1 MALAPWPVTFSAAV
15 RPMDEPPRMRCL
27 RTLLAL
33 SAIAGALFSFAQVQV
48 HGRVVDDRTL
58 EPLAFVNIT
67 VVGAREG
74 TMSDID
80 GRFSLSAAQL
90 PVLLRFSYVGYS
102 ALEVSFQ
109 DDAHAVVK
117 LPRATIELREFTVMP
132 GENPAHRI
140 IKRTYAGRKRN
151 DSMRERAH
159 RYTSYGKTI
168 FTAAMDS
175 AMLNDT
181 ARMAAL
187 DSSDKEAVDFFD
199 KQHLLL
205 IESATRKSF
214 IPPAAE
220 KEEVLAMR
228 VSGLKDPSLLAL
240 AASTKT
246 FSIYAPQITINEKSY
261 LSPIGPASTDRYLF
275 VLEDTLYQGSDSVF
289 VISYRPRSGRK
300 FDGLKGLLWIN
311 TDGYAVQ
318 NVIAE
323 PTERDGGTGIKLQ
336 QQFERVKGVWFP
348 VQLNTFYFF
357 DFLQVNSMRM
367 LGIGRIYLKGIEVDV
382 PIERK
387 EVRGPELVM
396 DRLAA
401 KRDEAFWNG
410 LRTDSL
416 EGKELRTYHTIDS
429 ISSAENIETKLKWF
443 DRLTTGRMPVGP
455 VDIRLDRI
463 FRYNAYEG
471 LRLGAGLN
479 TNDKLTRYAS
489 VGGYYAYGFV
499 DQASKFGGE
508 LTLRSKPGIGPELR
522 GYYEYDVAE
531 SGGVSFTGVK
541 QGLTSTESYRWLYVD
556 RMDRVERFG
565 AELSWRVSSS
575 LKAWVATE
583 RNDRQNLI
591 GYQLA
596 EPAGEGVTLLSD
608 RFLTGTVSLGFRF
621 AWRERLVRLPDRQ
634 YALPSKWP
642 VLHVQA
648 MQAVKGLWE
657 GERELWRVDAML
669 EKTFRL
675 RMLGDLSVRVLGGIA
690 DDTAPY
696 AFLYDLRG
704 SYSTRTPIATANT
717 FETMRPNEFLADRY
731 VTVHARH
738 SFKNL
743 LFEGKW
749 FKPVPVIV
757 LNAGWG
763 ALAHPERHRG
773 YTFSPLTEGYYEA
786 GLQVDN
792 VLHSGFTGIGIG
804 AFYRLGPQAFPDPMD
819 NLAIKATLGLVLGN

>member
-1 MALAPWPVTFSAAV
+1 
-15 RPMDEPPRMRCL
+15 MRCL
-27 RTLLAL
+27 RALLLLVTCAC
-33 SAIAGALFSFAQVQV
+33 AVRSFAQVQV
-48 HGRVVDDRTL
+48 RGRVVDDRTL

-67 VVGAREG
+67 IAGSREG

-80 GRFSLSAAQL
+80 GRFSLPTSAL
-90 PVLLRFSYVGYS
+90 PVTLRFSYVGYTT
-102 ALEVSFQ
+102 LER
-109 DDAHAVVK
+109 AVAEEGHTIV
-117 LPRATIELREFTVMP
+117 PMQRATIELREFTVLP

-140 IKRTYAGRKRN
+140 INGVYANRKLN
-151 DSMRERAH
+151 DSMRERSH
-159 RYTSYGKTI
+159 RYTSYGKTV

-175 AMLNDT
+175 AVLSDT

-187 DSSDKEAVDFFD
+187 DSSDKEAVDFFE

-246 FSIYAPQITINEKSY
+246 FSIYAPQIGINEKNY
-261 LSPIGPASTDRYLF
+261 LSPIGPNTTDRYLF
-275 VLEDTLYQGSDSVF
+275 VLEDTLYQGVDSVF
-289 VISYRPRSGRK
+289 VISYQPKRGRK
-300 FDGLKGLLWIN
+300 FDALKGVLWIN

-323 PTERDGGTGIKLQ
+323 PVERSGGTSLKLQ
-336 QQFERVKGVWFP
+336 QQFAKTQGVWFP
-348 VQLNTFYFF
+348 RQLNTFMFF
-357 DFLQVNSMRM
+357 DFVQVNTFKLM
-367 LGIGRIYLKGIEVDV
+367 GIGRIYLKEIEVDV

-387 EVRGPELVM
+387 EVRGPDLVM
-396 DRLAA
+396 DKLAA
-401 KRDEAFWNG
+401 RRDEAFWNV

-429 ISSAENIETKLKWF
+429 ISEAEHIETKLKWF
-443 DRLTTGRMPVGP
+443 ERLSTGRMPMGP
-455 VDIRLDRI
+455 IDIRLDRI
-463 FRYNAYEG
+463 LRYNGYEG
-471 LRLGAGLN
+471 IRLGAGIN

-489 VGGYYAYGFV
+489 IGGYYAYGFV
-499 DQASKFGGE
+499 DQASKWGGE
-508 LTLRSKPGIGPELR
+508 LTLKPKPGIGPELK
-522 GYYEYDVAE
+522 GYYEYDVME
-531 SGGVSFTGVK
+531 SGGVQFPWVK
-541 QGLTSTESYRWLYVD
+541 QGMTSTESYRWVFVD

-565 AELSWRVSSS
+565 AELSWRVNSS
-575 LKAWVATE
+575 LRAWLSTE
-583 RNDRQNLI
+583 RNERENLI
-591 GYQLA
+591 GYQYA

-642 VLHVQA
+642 VLHLSA
-648 MQAVKGLWE
+648 TQAVKGLWE
-657 GERELWRVDAML
+657 GERELWRVDAMI

-675 RMLGDLSVRVLGGIA
+675 RMLGELGVRVLGGMA

-696 AFLYDLRG
+696 PFLYDLRG
-704 SYSTRTPIATANT
+704 SYSTKTPIGVSNT

-731 VTVHARH
+731 ATVHLRH
-738 SFKNL
+738 SFGNL
-743 LFEGKW
+743 LYEGKK

-763 ALAHPERHRG
+763 ALTHPERHRG
-773 YTFSPLTEGYYEA
+773 YSFTPLTDGYYEA
-786 GLQVDN
+786 GLQIDN
-792 VLHSGFTGIGIG
+792 LLRMGFTGIGVG
-804 AFYRLGPQAFPDPMD
+804 AFYRMGPSSLPDAMD
-819 NLAIKATLGLVLGN
+819 NLAVKATIGLVLGN

>member
-1 MALAPWPVTFSAAV
+1 
-15 RPMDEPPRMRCL
+15 MDVSPHMRCL
-27 RTLLAL
+27 RALLLLVTCAC
-33 SAIAGALFSFAQVQV
+33 AVRSFTQVQV
-48 HGRVVDDRTL
+48 RGRVVDERTL

-67 VVGAREG
+67 IAGSREG

-80 GRFSLSAAQL
+80 GRFSLLASAL
-90 PVLLRFSYVGYS
+90 PVTLRFSYVGYS
-102 ALEVSFQ
+102 TLDRSI
-109 DDAHAVVK
+109 DDDGHTIV
-117 LPRATIELREFTVMP
+117 PMQRATIELREFTVQP

-140 IKRTYAGRKRN
+140 IKRVYANRKLN

-159 RYTSYGKTI
+159 RYTSYGKTV

-175 AMLNDT
+175 AMLSDT

-187 DSSDKEAVDFFD
+187 DSSDKEAVDFFE

-246 FSIYAPQITINEKSY
+246 FSIYAPQIGINEKSY
-261 LSPIGPASTDRYLF
+261 LSPIGPSTTDRYLF

-289 VISYRPRSGRK
+289 VISYQPKRGRK
-300 FDGLKGLLWIN
+300 FDALKGVLWIN

-323 PTERDGGTGIKLQ
+323 PVERSGGTSLKLQ
-336 QQFERVKGVWFP
+336 QQFARTQGVWFP
-348 VQLNTFYFF
+348 RQLNTFMFF
-357 DFLQVNSMRM
+357 DFVQVNTFKL
-367 LGIGRIYLKGIEVDV
+367 LGIGRIYLKEIEVDV

-387 EVRGPELVM
+387 EVRGPDLVM
-396 DRLAA
+396 DKLAA
-401 KRDEAFWNG
+401 RRDEAFWNA

-429 ISSAENIETKLKWF
+429 ISEAEHIETKLKWF
-443 DRLTTGRMPVGP
+443 ERLSTGRMPVGP
-455 VDIRLDRI
+455 IDIRLDRI
-463 FRYNAYEG
+463 LRYNGYEG
-471 LRLGAGLN
+471 IRLGAGIN

-489 VGGYYAYGFV
+489 IGGYYAYGFV
-499 DQASKFGGE
+499 DQASKWGGE
-508 LTLRSKPGIGPELR
+508 LTLKPKPGIGPELK
-522 GYYEYDVAE
+522 GYYEYDVME
-531 SGGVSFTGVK
+531 SGGVQFPWVK
-541 QGLTSTESYRWLYVD
+541 QGMTSTESYRWFFVD

-565 AELSWRVSSS
+565 AELSWRVNSS
-575 LKAWVATE
+575 LRAWLSTE
-583 RNDRQNLI
+583 RNERENLL
-591 GYQLA
+591 GYQYA
-596 EPAGEGVTLLSD
+596 EPAGEGITLLSD
-608 RFLTGTVSLGFRF
+608 RFLTGTLSLGFRF

-642 VLHVQA
+642 VLHLSA
-648 MQAVKGLWE
+648 TQAVKGLWE
-657 GERELWRVDAML
+657 GERELWRVDAMI

-675 RMLGDLSVRVLGGIA
+675 RMLGELGVRVLGGMV

-696 AFLYDLRG
+696 PFLYDLRG
-704 SYSTRTPIATANT
+704 SYSTKTPIGVSNT

-731 VTVHARH
+731 ATVHLRH
-738 SFKNL
+738 SFGNL
-743 LFEGKW
+743 LYEGKK

-773 YTFSPLTEGYYEA
+773 YSFTPLTDGYYEA
-786 GLQVDN
+786 GLQIDN
-792 VLHSGFTGIGIG
+792 LLRMGFTGIGVG
-804 AFYRLGPQAFPDPMD
+804 AFYRMGPNDLPGAMD
-819 NLAIKATLGLVLGN
+819 NLAVKATIGLVLGN